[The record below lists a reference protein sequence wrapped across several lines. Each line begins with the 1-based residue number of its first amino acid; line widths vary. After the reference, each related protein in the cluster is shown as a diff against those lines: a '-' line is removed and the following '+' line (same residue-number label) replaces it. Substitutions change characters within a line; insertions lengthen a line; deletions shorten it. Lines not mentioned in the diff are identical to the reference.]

1 MNARV
6 TLLVPCNELPLVEVH
21 PTASPGLLSKKV
33 RDEVRDLG
41 LKRGRRRTRWEVDPS
56 TEVTIGRVGERRLP
70 LELLVDWVPEVGV
83 LEHALVGVCSSV
95 REKGAGCIAEEGG
108 EVGRVADRAS
118 GGRSG
123 RRMDRKVEH
132 VGLEEEGL
140 DESGRVL
147 WEGLRG
153 VPSFAA
159 MLLDRQLG
167 STGKPTGT
175 AVLLATQAAV
185 PLLNLD
191 TLNRRLE
198 LA

>member
-1 MNARV
+1 
-6 TLLVPCNELPLVEVH
+6 
-21 PTASPGLLSKKV
+21 
-33 RDEVRDLG
+33 
-41 LKRGRRRTRWEVDPS
+41 
-56 TEVTIGRVGERRLP
+56 
-70 LELLVDWVPEVGV
+70 VPEVGV
-83 LEHALVGVCSSV
+83 LEHTLIGVRLSV
-95 REKGAGCIAEEGG
+95 WEKGAGCVAEEDG

-153 VPSFAA
+153 VPSFTA

-167 STGKPTGT
+167 STGKP
-175 AVLLATQAAV
+175 ADPPILPLTQAVV

-191 TLNRRLE
+191 TLDRRLD